1 MRGDCR
7 EHEYSCGIWRLMAH
21 LDHMSHLRRT
31 IWGSLGLAVLA
42 SVTLS
47 ACGTAPASPVVQK
60 SDPAPAESS
69 MVQSLQKQL
78 RERERRIEELES
90 QLNVLKLIDQDVE
103 KRRKPSRPPA
113 TLTPVE

>member
-1 MRGDCR
+1 MRGDYR
-7 EHEYSCGIWRLMAH
+7 EHECSCGMWPLMAH
-21 LDHMSHLRRT
+21 LDHMSHLRR
-31 IWGSLGLAVLA
+31 IIRGSLGRAVLA
-42 SVTLS
+42 LITLS
-47 ACGTAPASPVVQK
+47 ACSTVPATPVVQK
-60 SDPAPAESS
+60 SDPAPGESI